1 MRHHRTTHV
10 DSAQEAL
17 LTLGR
22 LVDQALERI
31 RIQRARVELAEA
43 LQRHL
48 LPPQLPQLPRI
59 AIAARYTPSR
69 DGLDVGGDWYDAFP
83 MTNGSVGVTIGDVQ
97 GHDVEAIAFMGQ
109 ARTSLR
115 ALAGAKTDP
124 GEILSGTND
133 LLISMSC
140 GLFATC
146 CFLTFDPVTGALA
159 MSRAGH
165 IPMVWAT
172 DTDTDTTTGSSGIVL
187 DRGGPPLGILPGE
200 TYPVTRRR
208 LTEPGSLVL
217 VTDGVV
223 EGPSCPLEKGLDEV
237 VQLVRGGYDGD
248 PDRLAGEVI
257 KVADLTGHRDDA
269 AVLVVRYAGI
279 PSAG

>member
-115 ALAGAKTDP
+115 ALAGATTDP

-165 IPMVWAT
+165 IPMVWA
-172 DTDTDTTTGSSGIVL
+172 TDTTTGSSGIVL

>member
-115 ALAGAKTDP
+115 ALAGATTDP

-172 DTDTDTTTGSSGIVL
+172 DTDTGSSGIVL

>member
-1 MRHHRTTHV
+1 MRGQRTSHADNT
-10 DSAQEAL
+10 QEAL

-22 LVDQALERI
+22 LVDEALERI
-31 RIQRARVELAEA
+31 RIQRARIELAMA

-48 LPPQLPQLPRI
+48 LPPRLPQLPGL
-59 AIAARYTPSR
+59 AIAARYAPSR

-83 MTNGSVGVTIGDVQ
+83 MANESVGIAIGDVQ

-115 ALAGAKTDP
+115 AVAGSTTDP
-124 GEILSGTND
+124 GEVLSRAND

-146 CFLTFDPVTGALA
+146 CFMNFDPATGALA
-159 MSRAGH
+159 VSRAGH
-165 IPMVWAT
+165 IPMVWANS
-172 DTDTDTTTGSSGIVL
+172 TGRSGIVL
-187 DRGGPPLGILPGE
+187 AQGGPPLGILAGE

-208 LTEPGSLVL
+208 LTQPGSFVL

-223 EGPSCPLEKGLDEV
+223 EGPSCPIEEGLEEV
-237 VQLVRGGYDGD
+237 ARLVRKGCDRD
-248 PDRLAGEVI
+248 PDQLAGDVIEV
-257 KVADLTGHRDDA
+257 AELTGHSDDA
-269 AVLVVRYAGI
+269 AVLVVRYAGL
-279 PSAG
+279 PGHCKD

>member
-1 MRHHRTTHV
+1 MRRHRTTHA

-22 LVDQALERI
+22 LVDQALERL
-31 RIQRARVELAEA
+31 RIQRARAELAEA

-48 LPPQLPQLPRI
+48 LPPQLPQLPHL
-59 AIAARYTPSR
+59 AIAARYTPSH

-83 MTNGSVGVTIGDVQ
+83 MTNGAVGIAIGDVQ

-115 ALAGAKTDP
+115 ALACATTDP
-124 GEILSGTND
+124 GEVLSRAND
-133 LLISMSC
+133 LLISMGC

-146 CFLTFDPVTGALA
+146 CFLTFDPLSGALA
-159 MSRAGH
+159 IARAGH

-172 DTDTDTTTGSSGIVL
+172 SASHFGIVL
-187 DRGGPPLGILPGE
+187 DSGGPPLGILPGE
-200 TYPVTRRR
+200 VYPVTRRW
-208 LTEPGSLVL
+208 LTEPGSLVM

-223 EGPSCPLEKGLDEV
+223 EGPACPIEKGLEEV
-237 VQLVRGGYDGD
+237 VRLVCSGYDGD
-248 PDRLAGEVI
+248 PDDLAREVV
-257 KVADLTGHRDDA
+257 KVADLTGHCDDA
-269 AVLVVRYAGI
+269 AVLVVRYAGL
-279 PSAG
+279 PGRG

>member
-1 MRHHRTTHV
+1 MRRHRTTHAH
-10 DSAQEAL
+10 SAQEAL
-17 LTLGR
+17 LTLGG

-48 LPPQLPQLPRI
+48 LPPQLPQLPRL

-83 MTNGSVGVTIGDVQ
+83 MTNGVVGIAIGDVQ
-97 GHDVEAIAFMGQ
+97 GHDVEAIAFMGE

-115 ALAGAKTDP
+115 ALACATTDP
-124 GEILSGTND
+124 GEVLSRAND
-133 LLISMSC
+133 LLISMGC

-146 CFLTFDPVTGALA
+146 CFLTFDPLSGALA
-159 MSRAGH
+159 ISRAGH

-172 DTDTDTTTGSSGIVL
+172 SVGRSGIIL
-187 DRGGPPLGILPGE
+187 DSGGPPLGIVPE
-200 TYPVTRRR
+200 EKYPVTRRW
-208 LTEPGSLVL
+208 LTEPGSLVM

-223 EGPSCPLEKGLDEV
+223 EGPTFPIEKGLEEV
-237 VQLVRGGYDGD
+237 VRLVCSGCDGD
-248 PDRLAGEVI
+248 PDELAGEVV
-257 KVADLTGHRDDA
+257 KVADLTGHCDDA
-269 AVLVVRYAGI
+269 AVLVVRYAGLPGI
-279 PSAG
+279 G

>member
-1 MRHHRTTHV
+1 MRHHRTTHA
-10 DSAQEAL
+10 DNAQEAL

-31 RIQRARVELAEA
+31 RIQQARVELAEA

-48 LPPQLPQLPRI
+48 LPPQLPQLPYM
-59 AIAARYTPSR
+59 AIAARYAPSR

-83 MTNGSVGVTIGDVQ
+83 MTNGSFGITIGDVQ

-115 ALAGAKTDP
+115 ACAGSTSDP
-124 GEILSGTND
+124 GEVLSRAND

-146 CFLTFDPVTGALA
+146 CFMNFDPATGALA
-159 MSRAGH
+159 VSRAGH
-165 IPMVWAT
+165 IPLVWAT
-172 DTDTDTTTGSSGIVL
+172 SAARSGVVL
-187 DRGGPPLGILPGE
+187 ARGGPPLGILAGE
-200 TYPVTRRR
+200 CYPVTHRR
-208 LTEPGSLVL
+208 LTEPASFVL

-223 EGPSCPLEKGLDEV
+223 EGPSCPMEKGLEEV
-237 VQLVRGGYDGD
+237 ARLARRGYDGD
-248 PDRLAGEVI
+248 PDQLACDVI
-257 KVADLTGHRDDA
+257 KVAELTGHSDDA

-279 PSAG
+279 AGRCDD

>member
-1 MRHHRTTHV
+1 M
-10 DSAQEAL
+10 

-115 ALAGAKTDP
+115 ALAGATTDP

>member
-48 LPPQLPQLPRI
+48 LPPELPQLPRI

-115 ALAGAKTDP
+115 ALAGATTDP

-172 DTDTDTTTGSSGIVL
+172 DTYTGSSGIVL

-248 PDRLAGEVI
+248 PDLLAGEVI

-279 PSAG
+279 PSTG

>member
-48 LPPQLPQLPRI
+48 LPPQLPQLPHI

-69 DGLDVGGDWYDAFP
+69 DGLDVGGDWYDAFA

-115 ALAGAKTDP
+115 ALASATTDP
-124 GEILSGTND
+124 GEILGRTND

-146 CFLTFDPVTGALA
+146 CFLTFDPVSGALA
-159 MSRAGH
+159 ISRAGH

-172 DTDTDTTTGSSGIVL
+172 ATGWSGIVL
-187 DRGGPPLGILPGE
+187 DSGGPPLGILPGE

-248 PDRLAGEVI
+248 PDRLAGDVI

-269 AVLVVRYAGI
+269 AVLVVRYAGTS
-279 PSAG
+279 SAG

>member
-1 MRHHRTTHV
+1 MRAHRTSHP
-10 DSAQEAL
+10 DSTQEAL

-31 RIQRARVELAEA
+31 RIQRARVELAMA

-48 LPPQLPQLPRI
+48 LPPRLPQLPGL
-59 AIAARYTPSR
+59 AIAARYAPSR

-83 MTNGSVGVTIGDVQ
+83 MMNGSVGIAIGDVQ

-109 ARTSLR
+109 ARTSMR
-115 ALAGAKTDP
+115 ACACSTTDP
-124 GEILSGTND
+124 GEVLSRAND
-133 LLISMSC
+133 LLISMCC

-146 CFLTFDPVTGALA
+146 CFMNFDPATGELVV
-159 MSRAGH
+159 SRAGH
-165 IPMVWAT
+165 LPMVWAT
-172 DTDTDTTTGSSGIVL
+172 SDGRSGIVL
-187 DRGGPPLGILPGE
+187 EKGGPPLGILAGE

-223 EGPSCPLEKGLDEV
+223 EGPSCPMEEGLEEV
-237 VQLVRGGYDGD
+237 ARLVRKRCDGD
-248 PDRLAGEVI
+248 PDELAHDVIEV
-257 KVADLTGHRDDA
+257 AEMTGHSDDA
-269 AVLVVRYAGI
+269 AVLVVRYAGL
-279 PSAG
+279 PGRCKD

>member
-1 MRHHRTTHV
+1 MRHHRTAHV

-48 LPPQLPQLPRI
+48 LPPQLPQLPHM

-115 ALAGAKTDP
+115 ALASVTTDP
-124 GEILSGTND
+124 GQILSRTND

-146 CFLTFDPVTGALA
+146 CFLTFDPVSGALA
-159 MSRAGH
+159 ISRAGH

-172 DTDTDTTTGSSGIVL
+172 ATGWSGIVL
-187 DRGGPPLGILPGE
+187 DSGGPPLGILRGE

-223 EGPSCPLEKGLDEV
+223 EGPSCPIEKGLDEV
-237 VQLVRGGYDGD
+237 AQLVRDGYDSD
-248 PDRLAGEVI
+248 PDRLAGDVI

-279 PSAG
+279 TPAR